1 MFSGIRYFEF
11 LSKPE
16 FSNDFDES
24 CISFINCSAEIIV
37 FRGEKR
43 IEYENRV
50 RGSFTNCC
58 FWSIKVSSERSKIM
72 CFFFILQTL

>member
-1 MFSGIRYFEF
+1 MISRIIYFEF
-11 LSKPE
+11 LGKPE
-16 FSNDFDES
+16 FSQNFDES

-58 FWSIKVSSERSKIM
+58 FSSIKVSSERSKVM
-72 CFFFILQTL
+72 C